1 MDLITKIL
9 LQTLT
14 PDSVTIVKKQ
24 YVLIDDKEVQVG
36 VDIRNTYM
44 NTNIER
50 EYLQQILPSD
60 YYTAIILIWG
70 DVPTIDETSLG
81 IMTM

>member
-14 PDSVTIVKKQ
+14 PDSVTIVKRQ
-24 YVLIDDKEVQVG
+24 YTLIDDKEVQVG
-36 VDIRNTYM
+36 VDVRNTYM
-44 NTNIER
+44 NTNTER
-50 EYLQQILPSD
+50 EYLQQTLPND

-70 DVPTIDETSLG
+70 GSSTIEEPF
-81 IMTM
+81 

>member
-24 YVLIDDKEVQVG
+24 YILIHDKEVQV
-36 VDIRNTYM
+36 
-44 NTNIER
+44 
-50 EYLQQILPSD
+50 
-60 YYTAIILIWG
+60 
-70 DVPTIDETSLG
+70 
-81 IMTM
+81 

>member
-24 YVLIDDKEVQVG
+24 YTLIDDKEVQVG
-36 VDIRNTYM
+36 VDVRNTYM
-44 NTNIER
+44 NTNTER
-50 EYLQQILPSD
+50 EYLQQILPND

-70 DVPTIDETSLG
+70 GSSTTEEPF
-81 IMTM
+81 

>member
-24 YVLIDDKEVQVG
+24 YALIDDKKVQVG
-36 VDIRNTYM
+36 GDIRHTYM
-44 NTNIER
+44 NTNTER
-50 EYLQQILPSD
+50 EYLQQNLPND

-70 DVPTIDETSLG
+70 GSSTIEEPF
-81 IMTM
+81 